1 LILYFLIS
9 FPSCP
14 YPYLIIQMS
23 LLSLKHSFL
32 EAPSKIIEF
41 YYDQVMPRLNK
52 RNKVITISAAVVLI
66 CYKITDM
73 LKPPKHL
80 RHIPYQNYFGH
91 FISILRRDSALERAQ
106 KFSFNLINSQDS
118 NGLFLVRNLYFGTQ
132 YSYFPFFLL
141 EKWRIWLETL
151 SGQS

>member
-1 LILYFLIS
+1 MSLILL
-9 FPSCP
+9 
-14 YPYLIIQMS
+14 QR
-23 LLSLKHSFL
+23 SFL
-32 EAPSKIIEF
+32 EAPSKITEF

-52 RNKVITISAAVVLI
+52 RSKVIAISAAVVLI

-91 FISILRRDSALERAQ
+91 FVSILKRDSALERAQ
-106 KFSFNLINSQDS
+106 KFSFHLINSQDS
-118 NGLFLVRNLYFGTQ
+118 NGLFLVRQFISIWVPQ
-132 YSYFPFFLL
+132 YSYFPFFFFI

-151 SGQS
+151 SNQS